1 MIRTFADQ
9 GTEDLFNGINSLLA
23 RRTCPDKLSSVAR
36 RRLELLDSVT
46 LLDELR
52 IPPGNNLEAL
62 KHDRRGQHSIRIN
75 EKYRI
80 CFIWTKEGPFN
91 VQIVDYH

>member
-1 MIRTFADQ
+1 MIGSFTDQ
-9 GTEDLFNGINSLLA
+9 GTEDLFNGLNSIAA
-23 RRTCPDKLSSVAR
+23 RRTCPDRLRSVAR

-46 LLDELR
+46 SIDELR
-52 IPPGNNLEAL
+52 IPHGNRLEAL
-62 KHDRRGQHSIRIN
+62 KGDRHGQYSIRIN

-80 CFIWTKEGPFN
+80 CFKWTTEGPID